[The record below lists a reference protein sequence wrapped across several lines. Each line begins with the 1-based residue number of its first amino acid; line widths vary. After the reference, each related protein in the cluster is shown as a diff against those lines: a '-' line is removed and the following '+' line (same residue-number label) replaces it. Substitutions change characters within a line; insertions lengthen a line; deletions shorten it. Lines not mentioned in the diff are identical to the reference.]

1 MTTVTKTIRV
11 HRPAPEMTAILE
23 DPDQLMSIVSGF
35 GRATYL
41 RTRMDHSQEWDLF
54 FQLGTMYIGGRVL
67 VETTGSELL
76 GWHSISGFTHSSR
89 FTVRPCG
96 TAECE
101 VEATT
106 VLSLDGML
114 AARVAGL
121 LVRGFIGRNLE
132 ATLESL
138 RHYAEYG
145 D

>member
-1 MTTVTKTIRV
+1 MHHGGVAIIGVIGTRFFIVQPNFFGPVVDIVAFKTVFYLADISKCCV
-11 HRPAPEMTAILE
+11 HC
-23 DPDQLMSIVSGF
+23 F
-35 GRATYL
+35 
-41 RTRMDHSQEWDLF
+41 
-54 FQLGTMYIGGRVL
+54 GTMYIGGRVL

-89 FTVRPCG
+89 YRVRPCG
-96 TAECE
+96 TDECE

>member
-11 HRPAPEMTAILE
+11 RRAAPEMIAVLE
-23 DPDQLMSIVSGF
+23 NPDQLMAIVGGF

-41 RTRMDHSQEWDLF
+41 RTRMDQSQEWELF

-76 GWHSISGFTHSSR
+76 GWHSISGFTHSTR
-89 FTVRPCG
+89 FQVRPCG
-96 TAECE
+96 PEECE
-101 VEATT
+101 VRATT

-132 ATLESL
+132 ATLEAL